1 MKQILKN
8 IKVSEI
14 PQLIAQLGLSPEQ
27 KINLTIEETPENLLS
42 IMDRIGQK
50 AQAQELT
57 EDKLV
62 ELLAD
67 ES

>member
-8 IKVSEI
+8 IKVSDI
-14 PQLIAQLGLSPEQ
+14 PTLIAQLGLAPEQ
-27 KINLTIEETPENLLS
+27 EVNLTIEENSESLLS
-42 IMDRIGQK
+42 IMDKIGKK
-50 AQAQELT
+50 AQAKGLT
-57 EDKLV
+57 EDKLI